1 MERLWKMVV
10 HTIGVDVCIMY
21 PVGMVC
27 PLRTEDNT
35 ALFPVT
41 AYRSF
46 SDGKLIFNGSAAG
59 YEGTNTIAKNGNN
72 YRIYYTKI
80 AAGEL
85 STPNNAWGMIGEPYP
100 FRCVQE

>member
-1 MERLWKMVV
+1 MQNGSAHERGGRLYN
-10 HTIGVDVCIMY
+10 ISGGSGV
-21 PVGMVC
+21 PS
-27 PLRTEDNT
+27 PRTEDN
-35 ALFPVT
+35 AAWFPVT

-46 SDGKLIFNGSAAG
+46 ANGNLMFNGGAAG
-59 YEGTNTIAKNGNN
+59 YEGTNTIAKTGNN

-85 STPNNAWGMIGEPYP
+85 TTPANGWGVIGEPYP